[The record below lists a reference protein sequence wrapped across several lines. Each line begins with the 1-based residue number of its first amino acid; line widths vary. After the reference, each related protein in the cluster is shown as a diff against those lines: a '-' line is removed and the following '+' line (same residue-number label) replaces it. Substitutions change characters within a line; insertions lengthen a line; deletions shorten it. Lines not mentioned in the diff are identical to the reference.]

1 MVASVVHYTREI
13 SGSVQF
19 NQPNLGVGERAKFYT
34 LISQYD
40 LGDLTGAVSLNLANS
55 NQMKGRLT
63 GNAVFSVSPAP
74 VGPCDLTLFLR
85 QDAVGGRSIDWTAL
99 NPNWVGSG
107 TPALPTSANAKFIV
121 SLKYDGTDWWGAISY
136 IGAAYGPVI
145 RDGGDD
151 YVKPYT
157 NGWGLRLYGA
167 SSGSTALKPS
177 SAGVLD
183 IANASN
189 AGDGVN
195 LTLTETTLGHSGI
208 KFRAAGGVDAVHLRA
223 ELTDGGLNTSGA
235 LTIFTRKSIA
245 DGSALTQCAYFNKDQ
260 LIGLGNDATNAVG
273 HQAVVNVYD
282 TRTTKVP
289 LNVRAPF
296 GSTVDMFQVGYGGYY
311 FRINSDGHI
320 CPGTYTNLYFENGRP
335 ISWNVTPATF
345 NGNCYIYGDG
355 INNDFV
361 VVAARKMLVN
371 GLSKGLAII
380 NGSGNNLGIGTDS
393 FETNHYNEICL
404 GGGTTPTQNLPFGG
418 IHIYASQIGGNDWAP
433 HFRCYGG
440 NVIKLFKGL
449 KANYNNFATLA
460 DIVQLL
466 QNIGIAET

>member
-1 MVASVVHYTREI
+1 MVASVAHYTREI

-19 NQPNLGVGERAKFYT
+19 NQPNAGVGERAKFYT

-63 GNAVFSVSPAP
+63 GNSVFSVSPVP

-85 QDAVGGRSIDWTAL
+85 QDAVGGRTIDWTAL

-107 TPALPTSANAKFIV
+107 TPAIPTSANAKFIV

-177 SAGVLD
+177 SSGILD

-195 LTLTETTLGHSGI
+195 LTITETAMGQCGI
-208 KFRAAGGVDAVHLRA
+208 KFRAANGTDAVFLRTNLVDGLA
-223 ELTDGGLNTSGA
+223 ETSGE
-235 LTIFTRKSIA
+235 LTIFTRKNIA
-245 DGSALTQCAYFNKDQ
+245 GGSSLVNCAHFAKTQSV
-260 LIGLGNDATNAVG
+260 GLGNDAQNAIG
-273 HQAVVNVYD
+273 NGAAVNVYD
-282 TRTTKVP
+282 TRTNIPTF
-289 LNVRAPF
+289 NVREPF
-296 GSTVDMFQVGYGGYY
+296 GTTSDIFQVGFGGYH
-311 FRINSDGHI
+311 FRINKDGHMV
-320 CPGTYTNLYFENGRP
+320 PGAYANLYFENGRA

-345 NGNCYIYGDG
+345 NGNCYIYGDAV
-355 INNDFV
+355 NNDFV
-361 VVAARKMLVN
+361 IVASRKVLLQGM
-371 GLSKGLAII
+371 SKGLALL

-393 FETNHYNEICL
+393 FETNHYNELCIA
-404 GGGTTPTQNLPFGG
+404 GSTTPTQNVPFGG
-418 IHIYASQIGGNDWAP
+418 IHIYASQIDGNDWAP

-449 KANYNNFATLA
+449 KTNYNNFATLA
-460 DIVQLL
+460 DVVQLL
-466 QNIGIAET
+466 QNVGIAET